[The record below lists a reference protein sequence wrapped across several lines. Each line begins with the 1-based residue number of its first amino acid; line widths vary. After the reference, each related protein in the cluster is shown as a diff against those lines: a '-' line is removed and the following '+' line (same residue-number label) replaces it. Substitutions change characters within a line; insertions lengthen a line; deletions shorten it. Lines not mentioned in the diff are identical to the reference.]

1 MKRVFKEEEMIH
13 GIRQG
18 GSSLEEVLVFI
29 YHQSGYRQSILQF
42 IQRRNGSLEDAED
55 IFQEGIIRMV
65 ISIQKGKFEGK
76 STVRTYLTTIC
87 KNLWFTQ
94 YSRSSRYA
102 EIVEQ
107 IPAEEEFELG
117 PDELLLLKER
127 SEGLQN
133 MLSQVG
139 EKCKKILSLW
149 ALHYSMREI
158 TQEVGY
164 KSEGMTRKKKHQCFK
179 ALMTKIR
186 ETPDLIKELLG

>member
-1 MKRVFKEEEMIH
+1 MNRVFKEDEMVR

-18 GSSLEEVLVFI
+18 GASLEEVLVFI

-55 IFQEGIIRMV
+55 IFQEGISRMV
-65 ISIQKGKFEGK
+65 LSIQQGKFEGK
-76 STVRTYLTTIC
+76 STLRTYLTTIC

-94 YSRSSRYA
+94 YARSSRYA
-102 EIVEQ
+102 DIVEQ
-107 IPAEEEFELG
+107 IPVEEELEMG

-133 MLSQVG
+133 VLAQVG

-179 ALMTKIR
+179 ALMTKIK
-186 ETPDLIKELLG
+186 ETPDLIRELLG

>member
-1 MKRVFKEEEMIH
+1 MNRFFKEEEMIR

-55 IFQEGIIRMV
+55 IFQEGISRMV

-76 STVRTYLTTIC
+76 STIRTYLTTIC

-94 YSRSSRYA
+94 YARSNRYA
-102 EIVEQ
+102 DIVEQ
-107 IPAEEEFELG
+107 IPPEEEFEMG
-117 PDELLLLKER
+117 PDEVLLLKER

-133 MLSQVG
+133 ILAQVG
-139 EKCKKILSLW
+139 EKCKKVLSLW

-164 KSEGMTRKKKHQCFK
+164 KSEGMT
-179 ALMTKIR
+179 LMNKIR
-186 ETPDLIKELLG
+186 EQPDLIKELLG

>member
-1 MKRVFKEEEMIH
+1 MSRVFNEDEMIR

-18 GSSLEEVLVFI
+18 GSSLEEVLGFI

-42 IQRRNGSLEDAED
+42 IQRRKGSLEDAED
-55 IFQEGIIRMV
+55 IFQEGISRMV
-65 ISIQKGKFEGK
+65 ISIQQGKFEGK
-76 STVRTYLTTIC
+76 SSIRTYLTTIC

-94 YSRSSRYA
+94 YARSSRYA
-102 EIVEQ
+102 DIVEQ
-107 IPAEEEFELG
+107 IAPGEEFEMG
-117 PDELLLLKER
+117 PDEILLLKER

-133 MLSQVG
+133 ILVQVG
-139 EKCKKILSLW
+139 EKCRKILSLW

-179 ALMTKIR
+179 ALMAKIK
-186 ETPDLIKELLG
+186 ESPDLIKELLG